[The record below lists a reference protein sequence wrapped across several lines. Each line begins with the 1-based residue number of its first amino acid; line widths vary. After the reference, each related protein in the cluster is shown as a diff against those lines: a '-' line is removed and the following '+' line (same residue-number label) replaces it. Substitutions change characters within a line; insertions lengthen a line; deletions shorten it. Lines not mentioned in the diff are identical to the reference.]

1 MTRYVN
7 KIASILWEFGVNTEE
22 FEFKSIQDVL
32 DELEEMKAENKYLK
46 GVLETNI
53 TEILRKQEEQ
63 EQDLTDLRINLGKT
77 SDQVESLDLLT
88 QEQGQAIVYNSNSIN
103 DNSDDINSVNLKWVW
118 FLIFDVC
125 CGLCLI
131 ISKLIRPLFMQKK

>member
-103 DNSDDINSVNLKWVW
+103 DNSDDINSVNLK
-118 FLIFDVC
+118 
-125 CGLCLI
+125 
-131 ISKLIRPLFMQKK
+131 